1 MAIRSG
7 TYLGPYAIVSAI
19 GAVGVCEFTA
29 P

>member
-7 TYLGPYAIVSAI
+7 THLGPYAIVSAI
-19 GAVGVCEFTA
+19 GAARVCEFTA